1 MALDASNPVSL
12 LAMLVKCPSVTPEEG
27 GALVGLQEVL
37 EALGFECTRLAFS
50 DGNTPDVD
58 NLFARIGSGS
68 PHFCFAGHTDVVP
81 PGNEDDWSHPPFSA
95 FIEDGFLYGRGASDM
110 KGGIACFIAAFKRFS
125 DARSGNFEGSI
136 SLLITGDE
144 EGPALNGTV
153 KVLKWMADNNHT
165 PDHCIVGEPTSV
177 STVGDMIKIGRR
189 GSINGHLIVEGIQ
202 GHVAY
207 PQKARNPLDLMV
219 RILDRLNSETLDS
232 GNEHFQPS
240 NLEIT
245 AIDTN
250 NPASNVIPAKTEAR
264 FNIRY
269 NDTYNSDSIAAHI
282 TTLCG
287 EAAETQ
293 SGDIQLS
300 FQASGDSFLTKRDD
314 FVADVCASITAKTG
328 VAPELSTGGG
338 TSDAR
343 FITNYCP
350 VIEFG
355 AVAENIHGIDERA
368 NIENL
373 EIVTDIYQDLLDR
386 YFS

>member
-1 MALDASNPVSL
+1 MTIDASDPVAL
-12 LAMLVKCPSVTPEEG
+12 LSQLVKCPSITPEEG
-27 GALVGLQEVL
+27 GALVQLRDVL
-37 EALGFECTRLAFS
+37 ESIGFECTRLPFS
-50 DGNTPDVD
+50 EDNTPDVD
-58 NLFARIGSGS
+58 NLFARLGTGS

-95 FIEDGFLYGRGASDM
+95 AIEGGFLYGRGASDM
-110 KGGIACFIAAFKRFS
+110 KGGIACFIAALKRFL
-125 DARSGNFEGSI
+125 DAKPGSFEGSI

-153 KVLKWMADNNHT
+153 KVLKWMAENNHT

-207 PQKARNPLDLMV
+207 PQKAKNPFDLMV
-219 RILDRLNSETLDS
+219 RILGRLNSETLDS
-232 GNEHFQPS
+232 GNQHFQPS

-250 NPASNVIPAKTEAR
+250 NPASNVIPAKTEAQ

-269 NDTYNSDSIAAHI
+269 NDTYNSNSIAAHI
-282 TTLCG
+282 TAICHKVAG
-287 EAAETQ
+287 EQ

-300 FQASGDSFLTKRDD
+300 FQASGDSFLTEPDA
-314 FVADVCASITAKTG
+314 FVDDVCASITAKTG
-328 VAPELSTGGG
+328 VAPEMSTGGG

-355 AVAENIHGIDERA
+355 AIAENIHGIDERA
-368 NIENL
+368 NIKNL
-373 EIVTDIYQDLLDR
+373 EIVTGIYQDVLGR

>member
-1 MALDASNPVSL
+1 MIIDASDPVAL
-12 LAMLVKCPSVTPEEG
+12 LGHLVKCPSITPEEG
-27 GALVGLQEVL
+27 GALEVLQEVL
-37 EALGFECTRLAFS
+37 EEIGFDCTRLVFS
-50 DGNTPDVD
+50 DTDTPDVD

-95 FIEDGFLYGRGASDM
+95 TIDNGFLYGRGASDM
-110 KGGIACFIAAFKRFS
+110 KGGIAGFVAALKRFL
-125 DARSGNFEGSI
+125 DARSGSFEGSI

-153 KVLKWMADNNHT
+153 KVLKWMADNDHN

-189 GSINGHLIVEGIQ
+189 GSINGHLIIEGIQ

-207 PQKARNPLDLMV
+207 PQKARNPFDLMV

-250 NPASNVIPAKTEAR
+250 NPATNVIPARTEAR

-269 NDTYNSDSIAAHI
+269 NDTYSSDSIAAHI
-282 TTLCG
+282 TAICHEVAG
-287 EAAETQ
+287 AQ
-293 SGDIQLS
+293 SGDLQLS
-300 FQASGDSFLTKRDD
+300 FQASGDSFLTNPDD
-314 FVADVCASITAKTG
+314 FVDGVCASITAKTG
-328 VAPELSTGGG
+328 LTPEMSTGGG

-343 FITNYCP
+343 FITHYCP

-368 NIENL
+368 NVENL
-373 EIVTDIYQDLLDR
+373 EIVVDIYQDFLGR

>member
-1 MALDASNPVSL
+1 MTIDASDPVAL
-12 LAMLVKCPSVTPEEG
+12 LGLLVKCPSITPEEG
-27 GALVGLQEVL
+27 GALARLQEVL
-37 EALGFECTRLAFS
+37 EEIGFDCTRLTFS
-50 DGNTPDVD
+50 DENTPDVD

-95 FIEDGFLYGRGASDM
+95 TIEDGFLYGRGASDM
-110 KGGIACFIAAFKRFS
+110 KGGIACFVAALKRYL
-125 DARSGNFEGSI
+125 DAKPGKFEGSI

-153 KVLKWMADNNHT
+153 KVLQWMAENNHT

-189 GSINGHLIVEGIQ
+189 GSINAHLIVEGIQ

-207 PQKARNPLDLMV
+207 PQKARNPFDLMV
-219 RILDRLNSETLDS
+219 RILGRLNCEILDS

-250 NPASNVIPAKTEAR
+250 NPATNVIPAKTEAR

-282 TTLCG
+282 TAICHEVAG
-287 EAAETQ
+287 AQ
-293 SGDIQLS
+293 SKDIKLS
-300 FQASGDSFLTKRDD
+300 FQASGDSFLTKPDD
-314 FVADVCASITAKTG
+314 FVTDICASITAKTG
-328 VAPELSTGGG
+328 VAPEMSTGGG

-343 FITNYCP
+343 FITHYCP

-373 EIVTDIYQDLLDR
+373 EIVTGIYQDVLGR

>member
-1 MALDASNPVSL
+1 MTEANDPVAL
-12 LAMLVKCPSVTPEEG
+12 LAMLVKCPSITPEEG
-27 GALVGLQEVL
+27 GALVRLQDVL
-37 EALGFECTRLAFS
+37 EAVGFDCTRLTFS
-50 DGNTPDVD
+50 DENTPDVD
-58 NLFARIGSGS
+58 NLFARLGSGS

-95 FIEDGFLYGRGASDM
+95 AIEDGFLYGRGASDM
-110 KGGIACFIAAFKRFS
+110 KGGIACFIAALKRFL
-125 DARSGNFEGSI
+125 DARSGSFEGSI

-153 KVLKWMADNNHT
+153 KVLKWMANNNHT

-177 STVGDMIKIGRR
+177 RSVGDMIKIGRR
-189 GSINGHLIVEGIQ
+189 GSINAHLIVEGIQ

-207 PQKARNPLDLMV
+207 PQKARNPFDLMV
-219 RILDRLNSETLDS
+219 RILDRLNCETLDS

-250 NPASNVIPAKTEAR
+250 NPASNVIPAKTEAQ

-269 NDTYNSDSIAAHI
+269 NNTYNSSTIAAHI
-282 TTLCG
+282 TAICHEVAG
-287 EAAETQ
+287 EQ

-300 FQASGDSFLTKRDD
+300 FQASGDSFLTKPDD
-314 FVADVCASITAKTG
+314 FVADVCAAIAAKTG
-328 VAPELSTGGG
+328 VAPEMSTGGG

-343 FITNYCP
+343 FITTYCP

-355 AVAENIHGIDERA
+355 PVAENIHGIDERA